1 MRHGPD
7 SHIHR
12 RGCALGPVHV
22 TFLVNVRPL
31 PVLVRSVQVDLAGQ
45 DHDGGDDQTS
55 PERELGEEHEREC
68 GDDGEDRDDPDDGPE
83 RSAGRCASG
92 QGLPSF
98 GVGGYVLASASRRVT
113 VLPARRIDPE

>member
-12 RGCALGPVHV
+12 GGCALGPVHV

-31 PVLVRSVQVDLAGQ
+31 PVLLRSVQVDLAGQ

-68 GDDGEDRDDPDDGPE
+68 GDDGEDRDDPDGGPE
-83 RSAGRCASG
+83 SVAG
-92 QGLPSF
+92 P
-98 GVGGYVLASASRRVT
+98 
-113 VLPARRIDPE
+113 

>member
-1 MRHGPD
+1 MSMPGVL
-7 SHIHR
+7 S
-12 RGCALGPVHV
+12 
-22 TFLVNVRPL
+22 FLLRAVEVG
-31 PVLVRSVQVDLAGQ
+31 LAGH
-45 DHDGGDDQTS
+45 DHDGGDEQPS
-55 PERELGEEHEREC
+55 PERELGEEHEREG

-98 GVGGYVLASASRRVT
+98 GVGGYVLESASRRVT